1 MIEWIIFSLI
11 GIFGFIYVMAG
22 LRVIQQWEEGLVF
35 VLGKYHGKRQPGLN
49 WVLPGITQLVKIDM
63 RVRTMDVKPQE
74 VITKDSATVT
84 VDAVVYYK
92 VFDTMKAKL
101 NVKDFEYAATLLA
114 QSALRD
120 VVGKGTLD
128 ELLTNKKEM
137 GIAILNS
144 IQEPTDVW
152 GVTITSVEIKNVE
165 VPENMKRAMAKEAEA
180 IREKRARQLKAE
192 AEVDASKKFS
202 EAASIIAQNPLAMR
216 LRELQTWQEIGA
228 EQNSLMILIPS
239 GLEGFAG
246 SLAAATGVNLLKNH
260 PEKKFNPRPAGDS
273 SVPDDVNNNE

>member
-1 MIEWIIFSLI
+1 MIEWIFIGV
-11 GIFGFIYVMAG
+11 GIFIFFIWFVAG

-35 VLGKYHGKRQPGLN
+35 VLGKYKGKRAPGLT
-49 WVLPGITQLVKIDM
+49 WILPGITQVYKIDT
-63 RVRTMDVKPQE
+63 RIRTMDVHPQE

-128 ELLTNKKEM
+128 DLLINKKEM
-137 GIAILNS
+137 GTMILNS

-152 GVTITSVEIKNVE
+152 GVNITSVEIKNVE
-165 VPENMKRAMAKEAEA
+165 VPLNMKRAMAKEAEA

-192 AEVDASKKFS
+192 AEVDASKKLS
-202 EAASIIAQNPLAMR
+202 EAANIIAQNPLAMR

-239 GLEGFAG
+239 GLEGFA
-246 SLAAATGVNLLKNH
+246 SNIAAATGVNLLKNA
-260 PEKKFNPRPAGDS
+260 PTRPFDKQ
-273 SVPDDVNNNE
+273 NRNEV

>member
-1 MIEWIIFSLI
+1 MI
-11 GIFGFIYVMAG
+11 A
-22 LRVIQQWEEGLVF
+22 QWEEGLVF
-35 VLGKYHGKRQPGLN
+35 LLGKYRGKRQHGLTRI
-49 WVLPGITQLVKIDM
+49 VPGITQLVKIDT
-63 RVRTMDVKPQE
+63 RIRTMDVRPQE

-120 VVGKGTLD
+120 VIGKRTLD
-128 ELLTNKKEM
+128 DLLVNKKEL
-137 GIAILNS
+137 GATILND
-144 IQEPTDVW
+144 IQAPTDAW
-152 GVTITSVEIKNVE
+152 GVNISAVEIKNVE
-165 VPENMKRAMAKEAEA
+165 VPPNMKRAMAKEAEA

-192 AEVDASKKFS
+192 AEVEASKKFA
-202 EAASIIAQNPLAMR
+202 EAASIISQTPNALR

-239 GLEGFAG
+239 GLEGFAS
-246 SLAAATGVNLLKNH
+246 SLAAATGVNMIRNQ
-260 PEKKFNPRPAGDS
+260 PGKKQEQRTAQQEG
-273 SVPDDVNNNE
+273 

>member
-1 MIEWIIFSLI
+1 MIEFIIL
-11 GIFGFIYVMAG
+11 GIVIVIAFIWFMAG

-35 VLGKYHGKRQPGLN
+35 VLGKYRGKRQPGLT
-49 WVLPGITQLVKIDM
+49 WIIPGITQIVKIDT
-63 RVRTMDVKPQE
+63 RIRTMDVKPQE
-74 VITKDSATVT
+74 VITKDSATVS

-92 VFDTMKAKL
+92 VFDAMKAKL

-128 ELLTNKKEM
+128 DLLANKKELGM
-137 GIAILNS
+137 AILNS
-144 IQEPTDVW
+144 IQAPTDVW
-152 GVTITSVEIKNVE
+152 GVNITSVEIKNVE
-165 VPENMKRAMAKEAEA
+165 VPPNMKRAMAKEAEA

-192 AEVDASKKFS
+192 AEVDASKKFA
-202 EAASIIAQNPLAMR
+202 EAAEIISKNPTALR

-239 GLEGFAG
+239 GLEGFA
-246 SLAAATGVNLLKNH
+246 STVAAATGVNLIKGQSPKK
-260 PEKKFNPRPAGDS
+260 PEPR
-273 SVPDDVNNNE
+273 NIEKEE